1 MKFNYSQ
8 ICSKLLEPLTKKQ
21 KAVFARR
28 FGLTGI
34 GKRNIGRRETLE
46 VIGKDYGVTR
56 ERVRQIERD
65 VFLKLEPK
73 TKEYEALFQY
83 FSNYLKSRGGLGK
96 EDILL
101 TELGGEKEKNQVYFL
116 LTLGEQFERISETP
130 DFYSLWTINKN
141 SLNSFKKTIDSFL
154 KTLGK
159 TKKPLTLKELNSSY
173 SLPQAVLASYLEV
186 SKKIQKNP
194 EGFFGLREWPEINP
208 KGVKDKAY
216 LTFKKE
222 GKPLH
227 FNEVASLIGKA
238 LPQTV
243 HNELIKDSRFV
254 LVGRGMYAL
263 KEWGYEDGYVKDVI
277 LKILRENKKALT
289 KEEILKEV
297 SMQRLVKENTILLN
311 LSNKKHFLRNP
322 EGKYT
327 IKTA

>member
-8 ICSKLLEPLTKKQ
+8 TCSKFLEALTKKQ
-21 KAVFARR
+21 KAVFVRR
-28 FGLTGI
+28 FGLGGVRRETG
-34 GKRNIGRRETLE
+34 GRRETLE
-46 VIGKDYGVTR
+46 SIGKDYGVTR
-56 ERVRQIERD
+56 ERIRQIERD
-65 VFLKLEPK
+65 GFLKLEPK
-73 TKEYEALFQY
+73 TEEYKTLFQY
-83 FSNYLKSRGGLGK
+83 FSNYLKSMGGLGK

-141 SLNSFKKTIDSFL
+141 SLASFKKTIDSFL

-159 TKKPLTLKELNSSY
+159 IKKPLTLKELNLSY

-194 EGFFGLREWPEINP
+194 EGLLGLREWPEINP
-208 KGVKDKAY
+208 KGVKDRAY

>member
-8 ICSKLLEPLTKKQ
+8 TCSKLLEPLTQKQ
-21 KAVFARR
+21 KAVFVRR
-28 FGLTGI
+28 FGLDTA
-34 GKRNIGRRETLE
+34 RRRETRETLE
-46 VIGKDYGVTR
+46 SIGKDYGITR

-65 VFLKLEPK
+65 GFLRLRSE
-73 TKEYEALFQY
+73 TKEYKTLFQY
-83 FSNYLKSRGGLGK
+83 FSDYLKSRGELKK

-116 LTLGEQFERISETP
+116 LTLGEQFERMSETP
-130 DFYSLWTINKN
+130 DFYPLWTINKD
-141 SLNSFKKTIDSFL
+141 SLSSFKKTIASFL

-159 TKKPLTLKELNSSY
+159 TKKPLTLKELNCSY
-173 SLPQAVLASYLEV
+173 SLSQAVLASYLEV
-186 SKKIQKNP
+186 SKKIQKNS
-194 EGFFGLREWPEINP
+194 EGLFGLKEWPEINP

-227 FNEVASLIGKA
+227 FNEVASFIDKA

-243 HNELIKDSRFV
+243 HNELIKDTRFV

-263 KEWGYEDGYVKDVI
+263 KEWGYEEGYVKDII
-277 LKILRENKKALT
+277 LKVLKENKKALT
-289 KEEILKEV
+289 KEDILKEV
-297 SMQRLVKENTILLN
+297 SRQRLVKENTILLN
-311 LSNKKHFLRNP
+311 LSNKKYFLRSP